1 MAIRPFFCI
10 FNLFENT
17 NFHTEFNV
25 MKSSS
30 LQLRKISLIEYLL
43 GIQDEKTFD
52 KIESSIQE
60 SLKTIKPV
68 DIVFSKNELVERA
81 EFSNNQIKKG
91 HVLSQKEL
99 ESQSK
104 NW

>member
-1 MAIRPFFCI
+1 
-10 FNLFENT
+10 
-17 NFHTEFNV
+17 

-43 GIQDEKTFD
+43 GIQDEKIFD
-52 KIESSIQE
+52 KVESNIHK
-60 SLKTIKPV
+60 SLKSVKPV
-68 DIVFSKNELVERA
+68 DIVFKKDEIIERA
-81 EFSNNQIKKG
+81 EFSNKQIKKG

-99 ESQSK
+99 EAQSK

>member
-1 MAIRPFFCI
+1 
-10 FNLFENT
+10 
-17 NFHTEFNV
+17 

-43 GIQDEKTFD
+43 GIQDEKLFA
-52 KIESSIQE
+52 KIESNIHKSIK
-60 SLKTIKPV
+60 SVKPS
-68 DIVFSKNELVERA
+68 DIVFTKYELVERA
-81 EFSNNQIKKG
+81 EFSNKQIKKG
-91 HVLSQKEL
+91 HVLSQKDL